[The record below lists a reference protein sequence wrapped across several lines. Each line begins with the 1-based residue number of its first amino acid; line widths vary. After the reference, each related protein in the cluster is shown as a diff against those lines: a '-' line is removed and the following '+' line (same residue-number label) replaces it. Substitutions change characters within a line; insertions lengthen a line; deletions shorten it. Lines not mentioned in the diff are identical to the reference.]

1 MPVAGKAA
9 PGAATEWMAWWLA
22 IRPRTLGASLVPVGV
37 GLAIASRSRCLDR
50 GVALATLL
58 AALLLQIA
66 ANVANDYYDFA
77 RGFDTAGRLGPTR
90 VTQTGLLNATTI
102 KRGLWAVLGS
112 AVLCGAFLVSA
123 GGWPIVLVGAAA
135 AVTAVA
141 YSAGPWPLA
150 SFGLGEILA
159 FVFFG
164 PVAVCGTV
172 LLQRSAVDLGSL
184 LASLPIACLV
194 TAIMLVNNLRDIP
207 TDRAAGKRTRAVRV
221 GARRTRLEYAAL
233 VSLAFVCALLL
244 ALTVTSWALLAFLAV
259 PVAWVEIAAV
269 WKRDGR
275 QLNLSLAGTA
285 RLHALFGTLLA
296 IGLLL

>member
-1 MPVAGKAA
+1 MSLAEKTAPALAA
-9 PGAATEWMAWWLA
+9 YTAWWLA

-37 GLAIASRSRCLDR
+37 GLAIASRSGHFHL
-50 GVALATLL
+50 GVALATVL

-77 RGFDTAGRLGPTR
+77 HGIDTAGRLGPTR
-90 VTQTGLLNATTI
+90 VTQTGLLDPAAV
-102 KRGLWAVLGS
+102 KRGLWAVLGG
-112 AVLCGAFLVSA
+112 AVLCGAFLVCA
-123 GGWPIVLVGAAA
+123 GGWPIALVGAVA
-135 AVTAVA
+135 AVAAVA

-150 SFGLGEILA
+150 WYGFGEILA

-172 LLQRSAVDLGSL
+172 LLQRSSVDLAAL
-184 LASLPIACLV
+184 LTSMPIACLV

-207 TDRAAGKRTRAVRV
+207 TDRSTGKRTRAVRV

-233 VSLAFVCALLL
+233 VALAFAGALLL
-244 ALTVTSWALLAFLAV
+244 ALTVTSWALLAFLTL
-259 PVAWVEIAAV
+259 PVAWVEIEAV

-275 QLNLSLAGTA
+275 HLNLSLVGTA